1 MPTDEQPP
9 KKKGGPK
16 IEWDWGT
23 AYDFF
28 ISLHVLHKPNKFGL
42 RGAWAAGV
50 RSRLPEADRE
60 LLEEYNAF
68 LHWPLNWVHQ
78 LPEPK
83 DAETVLYALKH
94 LPPKERLSTLFLV
107 PAGMKKRNE
116 LVQNVIERESWTQED
131 LAQLETFFGKE
142 KEYKPPYRL
151 EKMLDFW
158 ANTEEIG
165 QKYLKAL
172 QSYHEVFFAEEEK
185 RIQPKLEVALENA
198 KKSAKQ
204 QPLSDLLEQLFQ
216 GLRFVELAE
225 FEKLILAPSYWSTP
239 IVIYSDVDKNSRIL
253 TFGARPAED
262 SLVPGEVIPDAVL
275 QALKA
280 LSDPTR
286 LRILRYLAHENLTP
300 AELSRRLRLRAPTVT
315 HHLLVLRLAGL
326 VNYTLEKKNERQ
338 YSSRLE
344 TVAATFKALKSFLEK
359 TSPEL
364 DANEIL
370 ESKSGD

>member
-1 MPTDEQPP
+1 MSADEQPP
-9 KKKGGPK
+9 KKKGEPK
-16 IEWDWGT
+16 ITWDVGT

-60 LLEEYNAF
+60 ILEEYNAF
-68 LHWPLNWVHQ
+68 LHWPLNWIHQ

-83 DAETVLYALKH
+83 DVETVLYALKQ

-116 LVQNVIERESWTQED
+116 LLLDVIGRESWNQDD
-131 LAQLETFFGKE
+131 LAAIENIYGKE

-151 EKMLDFW
+151 EKLLDFW

-165 QKYLKAL
+165 HKYLKAL
-172 QSYHEVFFAEEEK
+172 QAYQEAFFAEEEH
-185 RIQPKLEVALENA
+185 RIRPKLETALENA
-198 KKSAKQ
+198 KESAKKL
-204 QPLSDLLEQLFQ
+204 PVSDLLEQLFQ

-225 FEKLILAPSYWSTP
+225 FDDLILAPSYWSTP
-239 IVIYSDVDKNSRIL
+239 IVIYSDIDKHTRIL

-262 SLVPGEVIPDAVL
+262 SLVPGEVIPDVVL

-286 LRILRYLAHENLTP
+286 LRILRYLVSEKLTP

-315 HHLLVLRLAGL
+315 HHLLALRLAGL
-326 VNYTLEKKNERQ
+326 VSYILERKNERQ
-338 YSSRLE
+338 YSARME
-344 TVAATFKALKSFLEK
+344 TVSSVFKALKAFLEQ
-359 TSPEL
+359 SDVEL
-364 DANEIL
+364 DSAEII
-370 ESKSGD
+370 ESDRDD

>member
-1 MPTDEQPP
+1 MTADEQPP
-9 KKKGGPK
+9 KKKGEPK

-68 LHWPLNWVHQ
+68 LHWPLNWIHQ
-78 LPEPK
+78 LPKPK
-83 DAETVLYALKH
+83 DAETVLYALKQ
-94 LPPKERLSTLFLV
+94 LPPKERLRTLFLV

-116 LVQNVIERESWTQED
+116 LVLSVIERESWNQDD
-131 LAQLETFFGKE
+131 LDQLETFFGKK

-165 QKYLKAL
+165 LKYLKAL

-185 RIQPKLEVALENA
+185 RIQPKLELALENA
-198 KKSAKQ
+198 RKSAKQ
-204 QPLSDLLEQLFQ
+204 LPLSDLLEQLFQ

-225 FEKLILAPSYWSTP
+225 FENLILAPSYWSTP
-239 IVIYSDVDKNSRIL
+239 IVIYSDVGKNSRIL
-253 TFGARPAED
+253 TFGARPPED

-344 TVAATFKALKSFLEK
+344 TVAATFKSLQSFLKK
-359 TSPEL
+359 TSPKL
-364 DANEIL
+364 DANEML
-370 ESKSGD
+370 ESKSGG

>member
-1 MPTDEQPP
+1 MTTDEQPP
-9 KKKGGPK
+9 KKKGEPK

-28 ISLHVLHKPNKFGL
+28 ISLYVLHKPNKFGL

-50 RSRLPEADRE
+50 RSRLPEVDRE

-68 LHWPLNWVHQ
+68 LHWPLNWIHQ

-83 DAETVLYALKH
+83 DAEMVLHALKQ

-116 LVQNVIERESWTQED
+116 LVLSVIERESWTQDD
-131 LAQLETFFGKE
+131 LDQLETFFGKK

-185 RIQPKLEVALENA
+185 RIQPKLEAAFENA
-198 KKSAKQ
+198 RKSAKQ
-204 QPLSDLLEQLFQ
+204 QSLSDLLEQLFQ
-216 GLRFVELAE
+216 GLRFVELVE
-225 FEKLILAPSYWSTP
+225 FENLILAPSYWSTP
-239 IVIYSDVDKNSRIL
+239 IVIYSDIDKNSRIL
-253 TFGARPAED
+253 TFGARPPED
-262 SLVPGEVIPDAVL
+262 SLVPGEVIPGAIL

-286 LRILRYLAHENLTP
+286 LRILRYLENENLTP

-315 HHLLVLRLAGL
+315 HHLHVLRLAGL
-326 VNYTLEKKNERQ
+326 VNYTLERKNERQ
-338 YSSRLE
+338 YSARMEAVSS
-344 TVAATFKALKSFLEK
+344 VFKALKAFLEK
-359 TSPEL
+359 IDVEPDNT
-364 DANEIL
+364 
-370 ESKSGD
+370 